1 MALVITCSSISEDR
15 AVNLKKTLAE
25 GVGTATLLLVV
36 IGSGIM
42 ATNISKDVGVQLTIN
57 SAATGLILYILITLL
72 GPISGAHFNPVVTA
86 IQLFKKNIATSLAAA
101 YLAAQLVGAVIG
113 VALANFIF
121 NLPIFEISQKD
132 RTGAELFVSEVLAT
146 AGLVFIIFTAISQKS
161 EAKIP
166 ALVGAYISA
175 AYFFTS
181 STSFANPAVTVART
195 LSDTFAG
202 IAPSSVLPFIVAQII
217 GAALGLAL
225 GLFLNSQKKKREVNE

>member
-1 MALVITCSSISEDR
+1 VALVITRSSIAEDR
-15 AVNLKKTLAE
+15 EVNLRRTIAE
-25 GVGTATLLLVV
+25 LFGTATLLLVV
-36 IGSGIM
+36 IGSGVM
-42 ATNISKDVGVQLTIN
+42 ATNLSKDVGVQLTIN

-86 IQLFKKNIATSLAAA
+86 IQLYRKNITASLAAA
-101 YLAAQLVGAVIG
+101 YLTAQLVGAVIG

-121 NLPIFEISQKD
+121 NLPIIEISQKD
-132 RTGAELFVSEVLAT
+132 RTGAELFVSEILAT
-146 AGLVFIIFTAISQKS
+146 AGLVFIIFTAIAQKS

-166 ALVGAYISA
+166 VLVGAYISA

-202 IAPSSVLPFIVAQII
+202 IAPSSVAPFIAAQIF

-225 GLFLNSQKKKREVNE
+225 TTFINSPKK

>member
-1 MALVITCSSISEDR
+1 MLKDKTSPNMQENGAMDLR
-15 AVNLKKTLAE
+15 ASLGELF
-25 GVGTATLLLVV
+25 GTATLLLVV
-36 IGSGIM
+36 IGSGVM
-42 ATNISKDVGVQLTIN
+42 ATNLSKDVGVQLTIN

-86 IQLFKKNIATSLAAA
+86 IQLYRKNITASLAAA

-121 NLPIFEISQKD
+121 SLPIIEISQKD
-132 RTGAELFVSEVLAT
+132 RTGAELFVSEILAT
-146 AGLVFIIFTAISQKS
+146 AGLVFIIFTAIAQKS

-166 ALVGAYISA
+166 VLVGAYISA

-202 IAPSSVLPFIVAQII
+202 IAPSSVAPFIAAQIF

-225 GLFLNSQKKKREVNE
+225 TTFINSPKE

>member
-1 MALVITCSSISEDR
+1 MALVITRSSIAEDR
-15 AVNLKKTLAE
+15 EVNLRRTIAE
-25 GVGTATLLLVV
+25 IFGTATLLLVV
-36 IGSGIM
+36 IGSGVM
-42 ATNISKDVGVQLTIN
+42 ATNLSKDVGVQLTIN

-86 IQLFKKNIATSLAAA
+86 IQLFKKNITASLAAA

-113 VALANFIF
+113 VAIANFIF
-121 NLPIFEISQKD
+121 NLPIIEISQKD
-132 RTGAELFVSEVLAT
+132 RTGAELFVSEILAT
-146 AGLVFIIFTAISQKS
+146 AGLVFIIFTAIAQKS

-195 LSDTFAG
+195 LSDSFAG
-202 IAPSSVLPFIVAQII
+202 IAPGSVLPFIAAQII

-225 GLFLNSQKKKREVNE
+225 TTFINSQNRIEK

>member
-1 MALVITCSSISEDR
+1 MARGITCSSIAEDR
-15 AVNLKKTLAE
+15 EVNLRRTIAELA
-25 GVGTATLLLVV
+25 GTATLLLVV
-36 IGSGIM
+36 IGSGVM
-42 ATNISKDVGVQLTIN
+42 ATNLSKDVGVQLTIN

-86 IQLFKKNIATSLAAA
+86 IQLYRKNITASLAAA

-121 NLPIFEISQKD
+121 NLPIIEISQKD
-132 RTGAELFVSEVLAT
+132 RTGAELFVSEILAT
-146 AGLVFIIFTAISQKS
+146 TGLVFIIFTAIAQKS

-166 ALVGAYISA
+166 VLVGAYISA

-181 STSFANPAVTVART
+181 STSFANPAVTIART

-202 IAPSSVLPFIVAQII
+202 IAPSSVAPFIAAQIF
-217 GAALGLAL
+217 GAVLGL
-225 GLFLNSQKKKREVNE
+225 GLSKFINSPNKIGNEK

>member
-1 MALVITCSSISEDR
+1 MALVITRSSIAEDR
-15 AVNLKKTLAE
+15 EVNLRRTIAE
-25 GVGTATLLLVV
+25 LFGTATLLLVV
-36 IGSGIM
+36 IGSGVM
-42 ATNISKDVGVQLTIN
+42 ATNLSKDVGVQLTIN

-86 IQLFKKNIATSLAAA
+86 IQLFKKNITASLAAT

-121 NLPIFEISQKD
+121 NLPIIEISQKD
-132 RTGAELFVSEVLAT
+132 RTGAELFVSEILAT
-146 AGLVFIIFTAISQKS
+146 AGLVFIIFTAIAQKS

-166 ALVGAYISA
+166 VLVGAYISA

-195 LSDTFAG
+195 LSDSFAG
-202 IAPSSVLPFIVAQII
+202 IAPGSVLPFIAAQII
-217 GAALGLAL
+217 GAALGLVL
-225 GLFLNSQKKKREVNE
+225 STFINSPNKTGNEK

>member
-1 MALVITCSSISEDR
+1 MQENGAMDLRALLGE
-15 AVNLKKTLAE
+15 LF
-25 GVGTATLLLVV
+25 GTASLLLVV

-42 ATNISKDVGVQLTIN
+42 ATNISSDVGVQLTIN
-57 SAATGLILYILITLL
+57 SAATGLMLYILITLL
-72 GPISGAHFNPVVTA
+72 GPVSGAHFNPVVTA
-86 IQLFKKNIATSLAAA
+86 IQLYKKAISPSLAAA
-101 YLAAQLVGAVIG
+101 YLIAQMVGAVIG

-121 NLPIFEISQKD
+121 NLPIIEISQKD
-132 RTGAELFVSEVLAT
+132 RTGTELFVSEILAT
-146 AGLVFIIFTAISQKS
+146 AGLVFIIFTAIAQKA

-166 ALVGAYISA
+166 VLVGAYISA

-202 IAPSSVLPFIVAQII
+202 IAPSSVTPFIAAQIF

-225 GLFLNSQKKKREVNE
+225 TTFINSPKK

>member
-1 MALVITCSSISEDR
+1 MALVITRSSIAEDR
-15 AVNLKKTLAE
+15 EVNLRRTIAE
-25 GVGTATLLLVV
+25 IFGTATLLLVV
-36 IGSGIM
+36 IGSGVM
-42 ATNISKDVGVQLTIN
+42 ATNLSKDVGVQLTIN

-86 IQLFKKNIATSLAAA
+86 IQLFKKNITASLAAA

-113 VALANFIF
+113 VAIANFIF
-121 NLPIFEISQKD
+121 NLPIIEISQKD
-132 RTGAELFVSEVLAT
+132 RTGTELFVSEILAT
-146 AGLVFIIFTAISQKS
+146 AGLVFIIFTAIAQKS

-195 LSDTFAG
+195 LSDSFAG
-202 IAPSSVLPFIVAQII
+202 IAPGSVLPFIAAQII
-217 GAALGLAL
+217 GATLGLVL
-225 GLFLNSQKKKREVNE
+225 TTFINSPNKTGNEK

>member
-1 MALVITCSSISEDR
+1 MALVITRSSIAEDR
-15 AVNLKKTLAE
+15 EVNLRRTIAE
-25 GVGTATLLLVV
+25 IFGTATLLLVV
-36 IGSGIM
+36 IGSGVM
-42 ATNISKDVGVQLTIN
+42 ATNLSKDVGVQLTIN

-86 IQLFKKNIATSLAAA
+86 IQLFKKNITASLAAA
-101 YLAAQLVGAVIG
+101 YLAAQLFGAVIG

-121 NLPIFEISQKD
+121 NLPIIEISQKD
-132 RTGAELFVSEVLAT
+132 RTGAELFVSEILAT
-146 AGLVFIIFTAISQKS
+146 AGLVFIIFTAIAQKS

-166 ALVGAYISA
+166 VLVGAYISA

-202 IAPSSVLPFIVAQII
+202 IAPSSVAPFIAAQIL
-217 GAALGLAL
+217 GAVLGLAL
-225 GLFLNSQKKKREVNE
+225 TKFINSPNKTGNEK

>member
-57 SAATGLILYILITLL
+57 SAATGLILHILITLL

-166 ALVGAYISA
+166 VLVGAYISA

-225 GLFLNSQKKKREVNE
+225 ALFLNSQKKKREVNE